1 MNLKLIENDHDIKK
15 ILPMRVLHVEDNPAD
30 VGLVSAVLE
39 ETTDATFE
47 SENVT
52 TLVAAKN
59 RLLDRQKVGFD
70 VILLDLGLPDSQGLQ
85 TLYDMLQVSEDLPV
99 VVLTGLD
106 DVKLG
111 REAVAAGAEDYLEKK
126 QTVQGTLL
134 ARTLEYAVERYRRR
148 QLETDALPEL
158 PEQQLVSSPTQPEY
172 ETGHTSHSSRI
183 SLHQREP
190 TLFDALQEQYLKL
203 LKSNYEGVD
212 NDAAL
217 IPAASNIIDQL
228 AAMMSEPADLIELHS
243 RAYLKLQQTDIYEG
257 GRLINCARQLLLTM
271 MSRLS
276 NHYLNSV

>member
-15 ILPMRVLHVEDNPAD
+15 ILPLRVLHVEDNPAD

-39 ETTDATFE
+39 EATDAIFKN
-47 SENVT
+47 ENVT
-52 TLVAAKN
+52 TLAAAKK
-59 RLLDRQKVGFD
+59 RLLDRQKVSFD

-85 TLYDMLQVSEDLPV
+85 TLYDMLQVSEELPV

-106 DVKLG
+106 DIKLG

-148 QLETDALPEL
+148 QLETDALSEIPD
-158 PEQQLVSSPTQPEY
+158 QQLDSTSAQQVY
-172 ETGHTSHSSRI
+172 ETRYTSYSGRI

-190 TLFDALQEQYLKL
+190 SLFEALQEQYLKL
-203 LKSNYEGVD
+203 LKSSYEGVD

-243 RAYLKLQQTDIYEG
+243 RAYFKLQQTDIDDG
-257 GRLINCARQLLLTM
+257 GRLINCARQLMLTM